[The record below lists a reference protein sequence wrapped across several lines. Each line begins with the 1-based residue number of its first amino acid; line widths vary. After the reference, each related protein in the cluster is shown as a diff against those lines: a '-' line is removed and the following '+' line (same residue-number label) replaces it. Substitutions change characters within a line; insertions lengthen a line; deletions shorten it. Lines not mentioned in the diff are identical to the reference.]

1 MTKRF
6 IAGAV
11 CPRCGEM
18 DRLMTFEL
26 EGKTMR
32 ECVSCDFSEAMV
44 ANVVASEMKTRVNH
58 FEDETAQDEV
68 TAVKILDPNNFS

>member
-18 DRLMTFEL
+18 DRLMTFEH

-44 ANVVASEMKTRVNH
+44 ASVVANEMKTRVNH
-58 FEDETAQDEV
+58 FEDEAAKEEV